1 MKQKMKLL
9 MGILISLVMVME
21 GAGGLTVCAAEQT
34 EPNAI
39 EQRLQIDDVIYY
51 NAKSR
56 SFASSTQQFYYDL
69 LSAPVD
75 DSKYA
80 WAYQFSRAELWMYLA
95 LCLDPGCPDR
105 DLLYMESE
113 IRGHELSPLK
123 YIYNNGKDEFYT
135 GIWYN
140 GRHYDVVFR
149 NLGIVA
155 LQPDASVKGNYIS
168 TTIDSSK
175 SDGTYVSSVRNES
188 NSYVTQT
195 IDDSESVT
203 VTMSNSVNGS
213 ESYSYTEGIKVGYE
227 YDGIFN
233 NVSAEISF
241 SATQA
246 LQNGWSKSN
255 TESKT
260 YTNGTSNTRTVPP
273 YSAAVMET
281 GSSDI
286 EVTTRYNCPV
296 GLTYSVDIL
305 TGGTN
310 DWNPDTDPNATTW
323 NGKKYTFGPDARK
336 DIYQRWLING
346 NSSTNVDREKIDWR
360 WVGYGRRA
368 ISDNTWLIVPLSKYV
383 PVSSAGAVIRE
394 TKKSTKTTCKE
405 FVPLHPLK
413 KIKIETPPDGT
424 AIAGKISYDS
434 YDYLQMSLPMG
445 KSSYTRYFT
454 LGGYNSQGGI
464 FSTFNKDFGHWIV
477 VDENGR
483 ELGGDAPVTLDSAT
497 GKFTAV
503 SPGKC
508 YLKYLINEDKYVSVD
523 TGERY
528 LTNRDIEKPAIM
540 EITVEEPE
548 YTNKLEITGSYTGIV
563 GMASE
568 SIEGEG
574 KLQGGVF
581 DETGEEVA
589 EPYIWKARQLPSRG
603 INLTEDGTV
612 SFTKPGTFQVRIMTP
627 DKKHYSEWYDVTA
640 KRGDDSSYIIDDDD
654 LPPVID
660 DEDYRIADKSA
671 VIFVEGSFDGSANG
685 EAVSLEGK
693 DKLTVYAEDLSG
705 QELPIKYEWEQME
718 NEGLVLSK
726 DGKAVFTKPGNY
738 SVRVRSGEIYSD
750 WVEIT
755 AKVPAEVKRAPVA
768 IDRVFDGRTRNL
780 VEPGVAVGGKI
791 AYVVMI
797 DPWSVPSEANFE
809 EEGASEIPAATDVG
823 TYYVWYKVLGDEHH
837 NDTNPACVTSSI
849 TVKYGPGTLIYN
861 GKDQE
866 LVKPGTVQG
875 GTMVYVLGTDD
886 VTAPEEDWSDTVPTG
901 KEPGEYFV
909 WYKVVGDENH
919 NGTEPECIK
928 VTIVPDSQVEQFEE
942 LIKTLPEKVTLENS
956 YLVKALRALY
966 DSLSDDQ
973 KKLIP
978 EEDVRKLE
986 TAEEKINE
994 LNRAAA
1000 ERFTIAVNA
1009 IPRSEAGEGK
1019 GMLDA
1024 ATEIYNNIT
1033 EEQKALVSDDT
1044 MALYNEAIAAFKK
1057 DRQFR
1062 SGDAYYKVLS
1072 NGDVTYLKPASK
1084 DITNVTVPNQVKK
1097 GKFLFKVIKVSNN
1110 AFRNCGNLKW
1120 AVIGKNVR
1128 VFGEY
1133 VFARAY
1139 NLKKVR
1145 VLGYGF
1151 KSGKV
1156 TNAFVKAGKKGK
1168 LTVKVPGNKVD
1179 EYQKLFTG
1187 EGKLNG
1193 KVEAA

>member
-113 IRGHELSPLK
+113 IRGHKLSPLK

-175 SDGTYVSSVRNES
+175 SGGTHVSSVRNES

-195 IDDSESVT
+195 IDDSESGT

-233 NVSAEISF
+233 NVSADISF

-497 GKFTAV
+497 GKYTAV

-660 DEDYRIADKSA
+660 DEDYRIADESA

-780 VEPGVAVGGKI
+780 VEPDVAVGGKI

-797 DPWSVPSEANFE
+797 DPRSVPSEANFE
-809 EEGASEIPAATDVG
+809 EEWASEIPAATDVG

-886 VTAPEEDWSDTVPTG
+886 VTAPDEGWTDVIPKG
-901 KEPGEYFV
+901 KEVGDYYV
-909 WYKVVGDENH
+909 WYKVLGDANH
-919 NGTEPECIK
+919 KDTEPRCIK

-986 TAEEKINE
+986 AAEEKINE

-1000 ERFTIAVNA
+1000 EQFTIAVNSIA
-1009 IPRSEAGEGK
+1009 QSEAGEGK
-1019 GMLDA
+1019 GMLDV
-1024 ATEIYNNIT
+1024 ATEKYNNIT

-1062 SGDAYYKVLS
+1062 SGDGYYKVLS

-1120 AVIGKNVR
+1120 AVIGNNVR

-1179 EYQKLFTG
+1179 EYRELFTG

>member
-9 MGILISLVMVME
+9 MGILISLVIVLE
-21 GAGGLTVCAAEQT
+21 GAGGLTVFAAEQT

-39 EQRLQIDDVIYY
+39 EQRLKIDDVTYY
-51 NAKSR
+51 NAKSW

-75 DSKYA
+75 DSENG
-80 WAYQFSRAELWMYLA
+80 WAFQFSRAELWMYLA

-105 DLLYMESE
+105 DFLYMESVIKE
-113 IRGHELSPLK
+113 HKLSPLK

-195 IDDSESVT
+195 IDDSESGT

-260 YTNGTSNTRTVPP
+260 YTNGTHNTRTVPP

-336 DIYQRWLING
+336 DIFQRWLING

-360 WVGYGRRA
+360 WVGYGRRG
-368 ISDNTWLIVPLSKYV
+368 ISDNQWLIVPLSKYV

-413 KIKIETPPDGT
+413 TIKIETPPDGT

-445 KSSYTRYFT
+445 KSSNTRYFT

-886 VTAPEEDWSDTVPTG
+886 VTAPDEVWTDVIPKG
-901 KEPGEYFV
+901 KEVGDYYV
-909 WYKVVGDENH
+909 WYKVHGDANH
-919 NGTEPECIK
+919 KDTEPRCIK

-986 TAEEKINE
+986 TAEEKTNE

-1000 ERFTIAVNA
+1000 ERFTIAMNA

>member
-1 MKQKMKLL
+1 MKQKMKQL
-9 MGILISLVMVME
+9 MGILISLVMVLE

-39 EQRLQIDDVIYY
+39 EQRLKIDDVTYY
-51 NAKSR
+51 NAKSW

-75 DSKYA
+75 DSENG
-80 WAYQFSRAELWMYLA
+80 WAFQFSRAELWMYLA

-105 DLLYMESE
+105 DFLYMESVIKE
-113 IRGHELSPLK
+113 HKLSPLK

-140 GRHYDVVFR
+140 GRHYDVFFR

-195 IDDSESVT
+195 IDDSESGT

-260 YTNGTSNTRTVPP
+260 YTNGTHNTRTVPP

-336 DIYQRWLING
+336 DIFQRWLING
-346 NSSTNVDREKIDWR
+346 NSLTNLDREKIDWR
-360 WVGYGRRA
+360 WVGYGRRG
-368 ISDNTWLIVPLSKYV
+368 ISDNQWLIVPLSKYV

-394 TKKSTKTTCKE
+394 TKNSTKTTCKE

-413 KIKIETPPDGT
+413 TIKIETPPDGT

-445 KSSYTRYFT
+445 KSSNTRYFT

-508 YLKYLINEDKYVSVD
+508 YLKYLIEEDKYVSAD

-738 SVRVRSGEIYSD
+738 FVRVRSGEIYSD

-797 DPWSVPSEANFE
+797 DPWSVPSEASFE
-809 EEGASEIPAATDVG
+809 EKWASEIPAATDAG
-823 TYYVWYKVLGDEHH
+823 TYYVWYKVVGDDNH
-837 NDTNPACVTSSI
+837 NDTEPVCVS
-849 TVKYGPGTLIYN
+849 VKIDKANATAA
-861 GKDQE
+861 
-866 LVKPGTVQG
+866 T
-875 GTMVYVLGTDD
+875 
-886 VTAPEEDWSDTVPTG
+886 VTANNRAYDGTEQPLVTVSGEPTG
-901 KEPGEYFV
+901 GEMQYAIGTATEATQPYTTSIPTATEAGTYYV
-909 WYKVVGDENH
+909 WYKVVGDTNH
-919 NGTEPECIK
+919 TDTAAECAVTVIVPVFGPATFTLPASTK
-928 VTIVPDSQVEQFEE
+928 SVGESAFEGLPMTIVEIPSGCTSIGAKAFKDCANLTQIRIPASVTSIDTTAFEGC
-942 LIKTLPEKVTLENS
+942 EKVLVYGTADSAAQTFCADHANCTFVAEN
-956 YLVKALRALY
+956 
-966 DSLSDDQ
+966 
-973 KKLIP
+973 
-978 EEDVRKLE
+978 
-986 TAEEKINE
+986 
-994 LNRAAA
+994 
-1000 ERFTIAVNA
+1000 
-1009 IPRSEAGEGK
+1009 
-1019 GMLDA
+1019 
-1024 ATEIYNNIT
+1024 
-1033 EEQKALVSDDT
+1033 
-1044 MALYNEAIAAFKK
+1044 
-1057 DRQFR
+1057 
-1062 SGDAYYKVLS
+1062 
-1072 NGDVTYLKPASK
+1072 
-1084 DITNVTVPNQVKK
+1084 
-1097 GKFLFKVIKVSNN
+1097 
-1110 AFRNCGNLKW
+1110 
-1120 AVIGKNVR
+1120 
-1128 VFGEY
+1128 
-1133 VFARAY
+1133 
-1139 NLKKVR
+1139 
-1145 VLGYGF
+1145 
-1151 KSGKV
+1151 
-1156 TNAFVKAGKKGK
+1156 
-1168 LTVKVPGNKVD
+1168 
-1179 EYQKLFTG
+1179 
-1187 EGKLNG
+1187 
-1193 KVEAA
+1193 

>member
-1 MKQKMKLL
+1 MKQKMKQL
-9 MGILISLVMVME
+9 MGILISLVMVLE
-21 GAGGLTVCAAEQT
+21 GAGGLTVYAAEQT

-39 EQRLQIDDVIYY
+39 EQRLKIDDVTYY
-51 NAKSR
+51 NAKSW

-75 DSKYA
+75 DSENG
-80 WAYQFSRAELWMYLA
+80 WAFQFSRAELWMYLA

-105 DLLYMESE
+105 DFLYMESVIKE
-113 IRGHELSPLK
+113 HKLSPLK

-195 IDDSESVT
+195 IDDSESGT

-360 WVGYGRRA
+360 WVGYGRRG
-368 ISDNTWLIVPLSKYV
+368 ISDNQWLIVPLSKYV

-394 TKKSTKTTCKE
+394 TKNSTKTTCKE

-413 KIKIETPPDGT
+413 TIKIETPPDGT

-445 KSSYTRYFT
+445 KSSNTRYFT

-497 GKFTAV
+497 GKYTAV

-508 YLKYLINEDKYVSVD
+508 YLKYLIDEGKYVSAD

-574 KLQGGVF
+574 KLQGAVY

-589 EPYIWKARQLPSRG
+589 ESYIWKARQLPSRG

-738 SVRVRSGEIYSD
+738 FVRVRSGEIYSD

-797 DPWSVPSEANFE
+797 DPWSVPSEASFE
-809 EEGASEIPAATDVG
+809 EKWASEIPAATDAG
-823 TYYVWYKVLGDEHH
+823 TYYVWYKVVGDDNH
-837 NDTNPACVTSSI
+837 NDTEPVCVS
-849 TVKYGPGTLIYN
+849 VKIDKANATAA
-861 GKDQE
+861 
-866 LVKPGTVQG
+866 T
-875 GTMVYVLGTDD
+875 
-886 VTAPEEDWSDTVPTG
+886 VTANNRAYDGTEQPLVTVSGEPTG
-901 KEPGEYFV
+901 GEMQYAIGAATEATQPYTTSIPTATEAGTYYV
-909 WYKVVGDENH
+909 WYKVVGDTNH
-919 NGTEPECIK
+919 TDTAAECAVTVIVPVFGPATFTLPASTK
-928 VTIVPDSQVEQFEE
+928 SVGESAFEGLPMTIVE
-942 LIKTLPEKVTLENS
+942 
-956 YLVKALRALY
+956 
-966 DSLSDDQ
+966 
-973 KKLIP
+973 IP
-978 EEDVRKLE
+978 SGCTSIGAK
-986 TAEEKINE
+986 
-994 LNRAAA
+994 
-1000 ERFTIAVNA
+1000 
-1009 IPRSEAGEGK
+1009 
-1019 GMLDA
+1019 
-1024 ATEIYNNIT
+1024 
-1033 EEQKALVSDDT
+1033 
-1044 MALYNEAIAAFKK
+1044 AFK
-1057 DRQFR
+1057 DCANLTQIRI
-1062 SGDAYYKVLS
+1062 
-1072 NGDVTYLKPASK
+1072 PAS
-1084 DITNVTVPNQVKK
+1084 VTS
-1097 GKFLFKVIKVSNN
+1097 IDTT
-1110 AFRNCGNLKW
+1110 AFDGCTSVFIYGAANSAAQTFCADHANC
-1120 AVIGKNVR
+1120 
-1128 VFGEY
+1128 
-1133 VFARAY
+1133 
-1139 NLKKVR
+1139 
-1145 VLGYGF
+1145 
-1151 KSGKV
+1151 
-1156 TNAFVKAGKKGK
+1156 TFVAE
-1168 LTVKVPGNKVD
+1168 N
-1179 EYQKLFTG
+1179 
-1187 EGKLNG
+1187 
-1193 KVEAA
+1193 

>member
-113 IRGHELSPLK
+113 IRGHKLSPLK

-346 NSSTNVDREKIDWR
+346 NSSTNLDREKIDWR

-445 KSSYTRYFT
+445 KSSNTRYFT

-581 DETGEEVA
+581 DETGAEVEES
-589 EPYIWKARQLPSRG
+589 YIWKARQLPSRG

-660 DEDYRIADKSA
+660 DEDYRIADESA

-738 SVRVRSGEIYSD
+738 FVRVRSGEIYSD

-809 EEGASEIPAATDVG
+809 EEWASEIPTATDVG

-886 VTAPEEDWSDTVPTG
+886 VTAPDEGWTDVIPKG
-901 KEPGEYFV
+901 KEVGDYYV
-909 WYKVVGDENH
+909 WYKVLGDANH
-919 NGTEPECIK
+919 KDTEPRCIK

-942 LIKTLPEKVTLENS
+942 LINTLPEKVTLENS

-986 TAEEKINE
+986 AAEEKINE

-1000 ERFTIAVNA
+1000 EQFTIAVNSIA
-1009 IPRSEAGEGK
+1009 QSEAGEGK
-1019 GMLDA
+1019 GMLDV
-1024 ATEIYNNIT
+1024 ATEKYNNIT

>member
-1 MKQKMKLL
+1 MKQKMKQL
-9 MGILISLVMVME
+9 MGILISLVMVLE

-75 DSKYA
+75 DSKYG

-105 DLLYMESE
+105 DLLYMQSVIKE
-113 IRGHELSPLK
+113 HKLSPLK

-140 GRHYDVVFR
+140 GRHYDVFFR

-195 IDDSESVT
+195 IDDSETGT

-260 YTNGTSNTRTVPP
+260 YTNGTHNTRTVPP

-360 WVGYGRRA
+360 WVGYGRRP
-368 ISDNTWLIVPLSKYV
+368 IIDNTWLIVPLSKYV

-394 TKKSTKTTCKE
+394 TKNSTKTTCKE

-413 KIKIETPPDGT
+413 TIKIETPPDGT

-508 YLKYLINEDKYVSVD
+508 YLKYLIDEHKYVSAD

-574 KLQGGVF
+574 KLQG
-581 DETGEEVA
+581 A
-589 EPYIWKARQLPSRG
+589 SRG

-738 SVRVRSGEIYSD
+738 FVRVRSGEIYSD

-768 IDRVFDGRTRNL
+768 IDRVFDRRR
-780 VEPGVAVGGKI
+780 
-791 AYVVMI
+791 
-797 DPWSVPSEANFE
+797 
-809 EEGASEIPAATDVG
+809 
-823 TYYVWYKVLGDEHH
+823 
-837 NDTNPACVTSSI
+837 
-849 TVKYGPGTLIYN
+849 
-861 GKDQE
+861 
-866 LVKPGTVQG
+866 
-875 GTMVYVLGTDD
+875 
-886 VTAPEEDWSDTVPTG
+886 
-901 KEPGEYFV
+901 
-909 WYKVVGDENH
+909 
-919 NGTEPECIK
+919 
-928 VTIVPDSQVEQFEE
+928 
-942 LIKTLPEKVTLENS
+942 ENS
-956 YLVKALRALY
+956 LCG
-966 DSLSDDQ
+966 DDRSV
-973 KKLIP
+973 
-978 EEDVRKLE
+978 VR
-986 TAEEKINE
+986 
-994 LNRAAA
+994 
-1000 ERFTIAVNA
+1000 
-1009 IPRSEAGEGK
+1009 
-1019 GMLDA
+1019 
-1024 ATEIYNNIT
+1024 
-1033 EEQKALVSDDT
+1033 
-1044 MALYNEAIAAFKK
+1044 
-1057 DRQFR
+1057 
-1062 SGDAYYKVLS
+1062 
-1072 NGDVTYLKPASK
+1072 
-1084 DITNVTVPNQVKK
+1084 TV
-1097 GKFLFKVIKVSNN
+1097 
-1110 AFRNCGNLKW
+1110 
-1120 AVIGKNVR
+1120 
-1128 VFGEY
+1128 
-1133 VFARAY
+1133 
-1139 NLKKVR
+1139 
-1145 VLGYGF
+1145 
-1151 KSGKV
+1151 
-1156 TNAFVKAGKKGK
+1156 
-1168 LTVKVPGNKVD
+1168 
-1179 EYQKLFTG
+1179 
-1187 EGKLNG
+1187 
-1193 KVEAA
+1193 

>member
-1 MKQKMKLL
+1 
-9 MGILISLVMVME
+9 MGILISLVMVLE

-75 DSKYA
+75 DSKYG

-113 IRGHELSPLK
+113 IRGHKLSPLK

-140 GRHYDVVFR
+140 GRHYDVFFR

-195 IDDSESVT
+195 IDDSESGT

-260 YTNGTSNTRTVPP
+260 YTNGTHNTRTVPP

-360 WVGYGRRA
+360 WVGYGRRG
-368 ISDNTWLIVPLSKYV
+368 ISDNQWLIVPLSKYV

-413 KIKIETPPDGT
+413 TIKIETPPDGT

-445 KSSYTRYFT
+445 KSSNTRYFT

-875 GTMVYVLGTDD
+875 GTMMYVLGTDD
-886 VTAPEEDWSDTVPTG
+886 VTAPGEGWTDVIPKG
-901 KEPGEYFV
+901 KEVGDYYV
-909 WYKVVGDENH
+909 WYKVLGDANH
-919 NGTEPECIK
+919 KDTEPRCIK

-986 TAEEKINE
+986 TAEEKTNE

-1062 SGDAYYKVLS
+1062 SGDGYYKVLS